1 MNQPIP
7 PAWNEPAELKSF
19 LARFSYMLP
28 LRGSERRREYVFFRG
43 WMPTFALLCGQ
54 IDAMLSED
62 KREFAWTKIREKFG
76 APSFSYQMRGQA
88 RHVIHAHRPE
98 EVRRILC
105 APAESY
111 EPLAVEIQE
120 LVLRAEAKLRSACIV
135 CGAGSK
141 ITNAGGPWAS
151 LCADHLAPTFLKSIE
166 SSSLWSA
173 ATIADE

>member
-1 MNQPIP
+1 M
-7 PAWNEPAELKSF
+7 F
-19 LARFSYMLP
+19 P
-28 LRGSERRREYVFFRG
+28 LMGSERKRAYVFFRG
-43 WMPTFALLCGQ
+43 WMPTFALMCGQ
-54 IDAMLSED
+54 IDAMLCED

-105 APAESY
+105 APVESF

-120 LVLRAEAKLRSACIV
+120 AVLRAEAKLRSACIV
-135 CGAGSK
+135 CGADSK

-151 LCADHLAPTFLKSIE
+151 LCADHLTPKFLKHIE
-166 SSSLWSA
+166 KKSLWST
-173 ATIADE
+173 ATIVDE